1 LCDAGPLIGLLDPTD
16 ANHQRAQNTL
26 TTLPAVPLLTTW
38 ACLTEAMHFL
48 YRSGGHPVQ
57 DLLWD
62 WIDRRLVRV
71 IRPGNADWPRLRNL
85 MRKYANLPMDIADAS
100 LVVAAEHTHLRR
112 VFTFDRDFRT
122 YLINDRDPFDVVP

>member
-38 ACLTEAMHFL
+38 PCLTEAMHFL

-85 MRKYANLPMDIADAS
+85 MRKYANLPMDIADA
-100 LVVAAEHTHLRR
+100 
-112 VFTFDRDFRT
+112 
-122 YLINDRDPFDVVP
+122 INDRDPFDVVP